1 MLGFE
6 EMGKPENPKKNLSEK
21 GGWGG
26 GGINNKP
33 APNKT
38 YMYFICMLNISAFIY
53 AHIMHLYTIP

>member
-1 MLGFE
+1 
-6 EMGKPENPKKNLSEK
+6 MGKPENPKKNFSEQ
-21 GGWGG
+21 GVW

-38 YMYFICMLNISAFIY
+38 YMYFICMLNISVFIY

>member
-6 EMGKPENPKKNLSEK
+6 EMGKPENPKKNLSEQ
-21 GGWGG
+21 GVY
-26 GGINNKP
+26 GGINNKL

-38 YMYFICMLNISAFIY
+38 YMYFICMLNISVFIY